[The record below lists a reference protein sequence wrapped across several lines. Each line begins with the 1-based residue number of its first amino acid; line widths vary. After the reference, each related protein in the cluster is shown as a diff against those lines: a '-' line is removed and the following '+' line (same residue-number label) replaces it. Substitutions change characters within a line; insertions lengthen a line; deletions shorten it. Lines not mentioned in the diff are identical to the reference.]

1 MTLDCFSHQ
10 ERLEK
15 ERIER
20 EAATEELKRAM
31 ESAKETRSFDG
42 LAKPI
47 KRCLKAVD
55 VDAALIEAAEA
66 LTNELIEEKRAR
78 ELAEKLERERVERE
92 AAAEEL
98 SNAMNAAKES
108 RDAGTLTKPIKR
120 AKKAVDFPEATIGAA
135 EAFKLELEA
144 EAEAA
149 RLKAIEDARLAKEK
163 EEREAA
169 GDELAKAVE
178 AAKAARAGAPPSP
191 EEGGSAA
198 MAAAAKML
206 EKPIKRA
213 KKAVD
218 FPPESLAAA
227 EELKSALEDEQLK
240 RKEAER
246 LERERIE
253 REAASAEVRAEI
265 SASTASREPAAL
277 IKALKR
283 ARKAVGVDEALLG
296 EGDSL
301 VKTCEEERR
310 AAEQAAKDA
319 AKAAKEEAAAAALAA
334 KEAAKAAVNVK
345 QMLPLS
351 VIVHA
356 DAGPNHTAQLPEEY
370 RHEVRFSWSMEVSN
384 VSNPRSVLKE
394 KLVLPILKEYY
405 RQDKSTSSRIPVDRI
420 LLFVNGAPVP
430 YDNEH
435 FRAGEFQR
443 AFGAVLGAA
452 EVESR
457 VLMTSDDL

>member
-1 MTLDCFSHQ
+1 MTHDCLSHQ

-20 EAATEELKRAM
+20 EAAIEELKRAM

-55 VDAALIEAAEA
+55 VDAALIESAEA

-108 RDAGTLTKPIKR
+108 RDAGSLTKPIKR

-163 EEREAA
+163 EEREGAS
-169 GDELAKAVE
+169 DELAKAVE
-178 AAKAARAGAPPSP
+178 AAKAARDGAPPSP
-191 EEGGSAA
+191 VEGGSAA

-218 FPPESLAAA
+218 FPPEPLAAA
-227 EELKSALEDEQLK
+227 EELKSALEDEHLK

-246 LERERIE
+246 LERERVE

-283 ARKAVGVDEALLG
+283 ARKAVDVDEALLG

-319 AKAAKEEAAAAALAA
+319 AKAAKEESAAAALAA
-334 KEAAKAAVNVK
+334 KEAAKAEAAAK
-345 QMLPLS
+345 TE
-351 VIVHA
+351 A
-356 DAGPNHTAQLPEEY
+356 AA
-370 RHEVRFSWSMEVSN
+370 
-384 VSNPRSVLKE
+384 
-394 KLVLPILKEYY
+394 
-405 RQDKSTSSRIPVDRI
+405 
-420 LLFVNGAPVP
+420 A
-430 YDNEH
+430 
-435 FRAGEFQR
+435 
-443 AFGAVLGAA
+443 AA
-452 EVESR
+452 E
-457 VLMTSDDL
+457 

>member
-1 MTLDCFSHQ
+1 MTHDCLSHQ

-20 EAATEELKRAM
+20 EAAIEELKRAM

-55 VDAALIEAAEA
+55 VDVAFIESAEA

-108 RDAGTLTKPIKR
+108 RDAGSLTKPIKR

-163 EEREAA
+163 EEREGA

-178 AAKAARAGAPPSP
+178 AAKAARYGAPPSP
-191 EEGGSAA
+191 VEGGSAA
-198 MAAAAKML
+198 MLAAAKML

-218 FPPESLAAA
+218 FPPEPLTAA
-227 EELKSALEDEQLK
+227 EELKSALEDEHVA

-246 LERERIE
+246 LERERVE

-283 ARKAVGVDEALLG
+283 ARKAVDVDEALLG

-334 KEAAKAAVNVK
+334 KEAAKPEAA
-345 QMLPLS
+345 
-351 VIVHA
+351 A
-356 DAGPNHTAQLPEEY
+356 A
-370 RHEVRFSWSMEVSN
+370 
-384 VSNPRSVLKE
+384 
-394 KLVLPILKEYY
+394 
-405 RQDKSTSSRIPVDRI
+405 
-420 LLFVNGAPVP
+420 
-430 YDNEH
+430 
-435 FRAGEFQR
+435 
-443 AFGAVLGAA
+443 AA
-452 EVESR
+452 E
-457 VLMTSDDL
+457 